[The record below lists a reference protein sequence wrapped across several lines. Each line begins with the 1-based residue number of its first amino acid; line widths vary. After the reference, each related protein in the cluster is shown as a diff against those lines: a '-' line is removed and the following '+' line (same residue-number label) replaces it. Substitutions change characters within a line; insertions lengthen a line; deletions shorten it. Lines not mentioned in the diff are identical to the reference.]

1 MLFKRFL
8 DYPERNNR
16 EKLEHLTHNP
26 EEVADN
32 EEKSESSIGSSKLVG
47 NLQQYQQ
54 KIQPLCDIVKELIR
68 CFPFEM
74 YRILI
79 NQKFTTFAIKG
90 VNWCFPETLRE
101 CKDKFQVTLVDDAL
115 CIYCRT
121 GTAGEWFESY
131 VTRFKM
137 NDFIYVLLQISRSF
151 GLNDLVEK
159 LHMIHDSLL
168 EE

>member
-8 DYPERNNR
+8 DHPERNNR
-16 EKLEHLTHNP
+16 EKLEQLTHNP
-26 EEVADN
+26 EEEVDNDEKPESYTDSSELVA
-32 EEKSESSIGSSKLVG
+32 

-54 KIQPLCDIVKELIR
+54 KIQPLCNIVKELMR

-79 NQKFTTFAIKG
+79 NQKFTTFAIRG
-90 VNWCFPETLRE
+90 DSWSFPKSLRE
-101 CKDKFQVTLVDDAL
+101 CKDKFQVSLVDDAL

-159 LHMIHDSLL
+159 LHMIHNSLL